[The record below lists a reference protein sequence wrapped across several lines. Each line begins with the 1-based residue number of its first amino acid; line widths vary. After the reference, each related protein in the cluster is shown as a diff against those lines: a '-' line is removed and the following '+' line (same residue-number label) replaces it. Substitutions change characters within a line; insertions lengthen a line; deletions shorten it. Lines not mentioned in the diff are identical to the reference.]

1 MAWITLGVV
10 VALAVYVHRRF
21 RAVAKELRRMS
32 LVHHEAANRA
42 MRRFGRDKW
51 RFRQID
57 GVLRDIALT
66 VDPFLDIP
74 DLERGPPDDPDSA

>member
-21 RAVAKELRRMS
+21 QRIAKEQRRMS
-32 LVHHEAANRA
+32 MMHHDAVAH
-42 MRRFGRDKW
+42 MIRRHVRDKW
-51 RFRQID
+51 RFREID

-66 VDPFLDIP
+66 VDPFLQIP
-74 DLERGPPDDPDSA
+74 DLEAGPPDDPESG